1 MNEEAVLIDLIKKR
15 RSVRAY
21 THEPVNKKDIS
32 DILSAAA
39 YTPSAFHAQPWRV
52 YALTGRAKEEV
63 TSKVLATFDG
73 IVSGQ
78 INSEDYQERQA
89 ISPKEWVEP
98 YKSRRIEVGKA
109 LYSQLA
115 IERHDKVGRIIQER
129 KNYEFFGAP
138 VGLFL
143 TADKRLAIGAK
154 RDIGS
159 FIQSIVLLAV
169 AKGLA
174 TCIQAAWV
182 RFETLILPLI
192 GASEVEELV
201 CGIALGYELHG
212 DKASNLPLHRLQVDD
227 FTTWAGFED

>member
-89 ISPKEWVEP
+89 ISPK
-98 YKSRRIEVGKA
+98 VGKA

>member
-1 MNEEAVLIDLIKKR
+1 MIDLIKKR

-21 THEPVNKKDIS
+21 TREPISKKDIA

-52 YALTGRAKEEV
+52 YALTGSAKEEV
-63 TSKVLATFDG
+63 TKKVLETFDG
-73 IVSGQ
+73 IESGQ
-78 INSEDYQERQA
+78 INGADYQERQA
-89 ISPKEWVEP
+89 VSPREWVEP
-98 YKSRRIEVGKA
+98 YKSRRIEVGKV
-109 LYSQLA
+109 LYSQLG
-115 IERHDKVGRIIQER
+115 IERHDKVGRVVQER

-169 AKGLA
+169 ARGLA
-174 TCIQAAWV
+174 TCIQAAWIK
-182 RFETLILPLI
+182 FETLILPMI
-192 GASEVEELV
+192 GASDVEELV
-201 CGIALGYELHG
+201 CGIALGYEKKG
-212 DKASNLPLHRLQVDD
+212 DKASNLPLHRLQADD
-227 FTTWAGFED
+227 FTTWMGFKN